1 MDIVTLGIDL
11 ARNVFALHGV
21 DATGKEVF
29 VRPDVSRKKLIETVA
44 NIKPCL
50 IDMEACSGAHHWSR
64 EFQKFGHTVRII
76 APKFVSPYR
85 MEGKHG
91 KNDAADAKAIC
102 EAVARPNMKF
112 VPAKTVEQQSL
123 LTVHR
128 AREGYV
134 SSRVELI
141 NRMRGILSE
150 FGHVFPHSE
159 KVFRAGVN
167 SVLEDLPGH
176 TNFVIG
182 DLFNELD
189 HVEEKISTY
198 SRQIAEIAK
207 TNEQVKNLMK
217 LPGIGVVTAT
227 AMVATIGNAYE
238 FKSGRQLSA
247 WLGLTPRQNSSG
259 GKARL
264 GKITKTGDGYIR
276 KMLVMGA
283 RSILLQAEKRE
294 DSVSQWAK
302 ELRARHGY
310 GKALVAI
317 AAKNARMCWAMMKL
331 GEGFKMPA

>member
-1 MDIVTLGIDL
+1 
-11 ARNVFALHGV
+11 
-21 DATGKEVF
+21 
-29 VRPDVSRKKLIETVA
+29 
-44 NIKPCL
+44 
-50 IDMEACSGAHHWSR
+50 
-64 EFQKFGHTVRII
+64 
-76 APKFVSPYR
+76 
-85 MEGKHG
+85 
-91 KNDAADAKAIC
+91 
-102 EAVARPNMKF
+102 
-112 VPAKTVEQQSL
+112 
-123 LTVHR
+123 
-128 AREGYV
+128 
-134 SSRVELI
+134 
-141 NRMRGILSE
+141 
-150 FGHVFPHSE
+150 
-159 KVFRAGVN
+159 VN

-182 DLFNELD
+182 DLLNELD

-283 RSILLQAEKRE
+283 KSILLQAEKRE

-302 ELRARHGY
+302 ELRARRGY
-310 GKALVAI
+310 GKAL
-317 AAKNARMCWAMMKL
+317 L
-331 GEGFKMPA
+331 L